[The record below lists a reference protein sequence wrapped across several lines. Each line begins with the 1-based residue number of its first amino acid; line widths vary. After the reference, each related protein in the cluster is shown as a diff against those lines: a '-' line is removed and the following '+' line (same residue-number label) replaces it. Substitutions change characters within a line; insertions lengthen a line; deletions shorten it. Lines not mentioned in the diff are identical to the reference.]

1 MTDISA
7 NLKKLNIELPTPG
20 APVASYVP
28 YVITGNTL
36 YISGQLPRHKDASG
50 ADSIL
55 KGCMGAGST
64 LDEGQQA
71 ARVCAINI
79 LAVAKM
85 AVDGDLS
92 RLKRL
97 VKLGGFVASTGD
109 YFDHPKVI
117 NGASDLM
124 LDILGDAGKH
134 ARFALGVSALPF
146 GALVEIDA
154 VFEIA

>member
-1 MTDISA
+1 MTDIISA

-28 YVITGNTL
+28 FVITGKTL
-36 YISGQLPRHKDASG
+36 YVSGQLPRQG
-50 ADSIL
+50 EGLL
-55 KGCMGAGST
+55 KGCMGKEST
-64 LDEGQQA
+64 VEQGQEA

-109 YFDHPKVI
+109 FFDHPKII

-124 LDILGDAGKH
+124 LDIMGDAGKH

>member
-1 MTDISA
+1 MTDIISA

-28 YVITGNTL
+28 FVITGNTL
-36 YISGQLPRHKDASG
+36 FVSGQLPRQGDG
-50 ADSIL
+50 MI
-55 KGCMGAGST
+55 KGCMGKEST
-64 LDEGQQA
+64 IEQGQEA

-109 YFDHPKVI
+109 FFDHPKII

-124 LDILGDAGKH
+124 LDIMGDAGKH

>member
-1 MTDISA
+1 MTDIISA

-28 YVITGNTL
+28 FVITGKTL
-36 YISGQLPRHKDASG
+36 YVSGQLPRQGDG
-50 ADSIL
+50 MI
-55 KGCMGAGST
+55 KGCMGKEST
-64 LDEGQQA
+64 IEQGQEA

-109 YFDHPKVI
+109 FFDHPKII

-124 LDILGDAGKH
+124 LDIMGDAGKH